1 MIDFKV
7 NGLVIREAE
16 TGEYDKLLTI
26 LTEKYG
32 KLFVVGKGVK
42 SVRSRHIASTQ
53 LFSYASFN
61 LRKKGNYYY
70 ITDSDL
76 IENYYD
82 IRNDILK
89 MSLGSFICDVAC
101 EVAREGVEEGALL
114 KLTLNTLYA
123 IAKEIR
129 PLEIIRASF
138 ELRIASDSGFMPDL
152 TACRCC
158 GNANP
163 QISCLD
169 IMDGTIIC
177 DDCRKNEFSATVKD
191 AFYELGIPRPI
202 SLISLPVLASMR
214 YIISSKSERFL
225 AFSLDKIEHQMFFDA
240 CEKFLL
246 NQLERGFFS
255 LDFYKSLL

>member
-1 MIDFKV
+1 MTDFKV
-7 NGLVIREAE
+7 NGLVIREADM
-16 TGEYDKLLTI
+16 GEYDKILTI

-42 SVRSRHIASTQ
+42 SVRSQHIASAQ

-61 LRKKGNYYY
+61 LRRRGKYYY

-76 IENYYD
+76 IQNYYD
-82 IRNDILK
+82 IRNDVLK
-89 MSLGSFICDVAC
+89 MSLASFVCDIAC
-101 EVAREGVEEGALL
+101 EVSKEGVEEYSLL

-129 PLEIIRASF
+129 PLEMIRASF
-138 ELRIASDSGFMPDL
+138 ELRVASDIGFMPDL
-152 TACRCC
+152 TGCRCC
-158 GNANP
+158 GDSNP
-163 QISCLD
+163 AMACLD

-177 DDCRKNEFSATVKD
+177 DECRKSNTSPIKD
-191 AFYELGIPRPI
+191 SFYELGLPRPI
-202 SLISLPVLASMR
+202 SIISLATLAAMR
-214 YIISSKSERFL
+214 YVISAKSERFL
-225 AFSLDKIEHQMFFDA
+225 AFSLDEIEHQMFFDA

-246 NQLERGFFS
+246 NQLEKGFFS